1 MFFLASQ
8 VTFAAISKGR
18 KNRRLP
24 LEPQE
29 YCRKW
34 VPIYQGKKPGE
45 RGYRAACV
53 RELAKVSG
61 VKESTIDIN
70 WGSDFS
76 ERPGYLPR
84 MLTLADVINS
94 VKQIFPL
101 PQDWP
106 FDKS

>member
-1 MFFLASQ
+1 M
-8 VTFAAISKGR
+8 
-18 KNRRLP
+18 
-24 LEPQE
+24 EPQE

-53 RELAKVSG
+53 RELAKISG

-70 WGSDFS
+70 WGSDFAQ
-76 ERPGYLPR
+76 RPGYLPR

-106 FDKS
+106 FDKN